1 MKYAKYLSVFFA
13 VMAAVL
19 IAATAVA
26 YGCFHQTPPMIQ
38 TPVEEAEV
46 RAEELMEA
54 ICRGDYA
61 LAAESLYGNPE
72 LQWNGESASDL
83 GALIWPVYCGSMSY
97 EFSGPCYATG
107 AGIFRDVTVTVL
119 DIPAL
124 KPKIQGR
131 FLQLMDPYLADAQ
144 YDSEAFDENGVL
156 RQELGESIL
165 RQAVELTLQEEHVFA
180 SYKITLELVY
190 RNGQWWVV
198 PSRSLTDIVAGVTP
212 Q

>member
-1 MKYAKYLSVFFA
+1 
-13 VMAAVL
+13 
-19 IAATAVA
+19 
-26 YGCFHQTPPMIQ
+26 
-38 TPVEEAEV
+38 
-46 RAEELMEA
+46 
-54 ICRGDYA
+54 
-61 LAAESLYGNPE
+61 
-72 LQWNGESASDL
+72 
-83 GALIWPVYCGSMSY
+83 MSY

-165 RQAVELTLQEEHVFA
+165 RQAVELTLQEDHAFA
-180 SYKITLELVY
+180 SYEITLELVH